1 MREAQGHKV
10 RRACRTARICPALGR
25 DPSRPAGAAVTISVT
40 GATGFVGQAL
50 LDEAERQGVAIR
62 ALTRR
67 EQAPR
72 KHVQWVRGDLADTKA
87 LRTLAKGAEAL
98 VHIAGVVNAPTPAGF
113 EEGNVAGTLAVIEA
127 AVKAGVP
134 RFVHISSLAA
144 REPKLSAYGASKKRA
159 EQVVKASGLD
169 WTIVRPPAVFGP
181 RDTEMFE
188 LFRAA
193 RWGMLPVPQDGRAS
207 LIHVS
212 DLARLLLAL
221 LPGGEDVTHQIFE
234 PDDGHKGGW
243 SHQDMARAIGWAV
256 GRRPFVPRLSKPM
269 LLRAAAVDGFF
280 RRGKAKL
287 TPDRVNYMCHPDW
300 VCAKGKRPPAARWT
314 PAIDTREGMR
324 ATAAWYRENK
334 WL

>member
-1 MREAQGHKV
+1 M
-10 RRACRTARICPALGR
+10 
-25 DPSRPAGAAVTISVT
+25 TIAIT

-50 LDEAERQGVAIR
+50 LDEAGRQGIAVR

-67 EQAPR
+67 EQPPR
-72 KHVQWVRGDLADTKA
+72 KGVEWVRGDLADRKA
-87 LRTLAKGAEAL
+87 LRKLAKGAEAVIHL
-98 VHIAGVVNAPTPAGF
+98 AGVVNAPDPAGF
-113 EEGNVAGTLAVIEA
+113 EVGNVAGTLAVVEA

-144 REPKLSAYGASKKRA
+144 REPRLSAYGASKRRA
-159 EQVVKASGLD
+159 EKMVKASGLD
-169 WTIVRPPAVFGP
+169 WTIVRPPGIFGP
-181 RDTEMFE
+181 RDTEMLD

-193 RWGMLPVPQDGRAS
+193 RWGVLPVPQEGRVS
-207 LIHVS
+207 LIHVA

-243 SHQDMARAIGWAV
+243 DHQEMARAIGWAM
-256 GRRPFVPRLSKPM
+256 GRRPFAPRLSRATLM
-269 LLRAAAVDGFF
+269 RAAALDRFV
-280 RRGKAKL
+280 RRDKAKL
-287 TPDRVNYMCHPDW
+287 TADRVSYMCHPDW
-300 VCAKGKRPPAARWT
+300 VCALGKRPPAARWT
-314 PAIDTREGMR
+314 PAIDTREGLR